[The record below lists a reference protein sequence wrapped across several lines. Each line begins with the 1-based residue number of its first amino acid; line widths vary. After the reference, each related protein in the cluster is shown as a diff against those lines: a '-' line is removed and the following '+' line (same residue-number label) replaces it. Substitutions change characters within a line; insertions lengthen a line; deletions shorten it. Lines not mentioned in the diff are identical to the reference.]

1 MEPRRGRRFSTTRRA
16 FFESGFSN
24 LRFEIRRGNAGIS
37 SNGVEF
43 LVSIFEFRISIFE
56 LRTMKLLDGNVLP
69 GDTLTVDGDMK
80 RGEIR
85 LERARAKAVQG

>member
-1 MEPRRGRRFSTTRRA
+1 
-16 FFESGFSN
+16 
-24 LRFEIRRGNAGIS
+24 
-37 SNGVEF
+37 
-43 LVSIFEFRISIFE
+43 
-56 LRTMKLLDGNVLP
+56 MKLLDGNVLP

>member
-16 FFESGFSN
+16 LFESGFSN

-43 LVSIFEFRISIFE
+43 LVSIFE